1 MLAAMSDPQSS
12 HPAPQARSA
21 TTAIRTLIAAAFYL
35 LLGVYSGHLMVCGAE
50 FRGHEDG
57 ELVHLKSGVD
67 GPDWQSEGALIRAAA
82 AGATV
87 VDAGDSS
94 APVPA
99 IAPAAVA
106 AAMILITVLFLSYP
120 GPARSPPLPLP
131 GQPVGRWYRTVVL
144 LI

>member
-1 MLAAMSDPQSS
+1 MLAPMSDPQSS

-57 ELVHLKSGVD
+57 ELVHLKSAVD
-67 GPDWQSEGALIRAAA
+67 GPDWQSEGALVRAAV

-87 VDAGDSS
+87 VDAGGSS

-99 IAPAAVA
+99 VAPAVVA
-106 AAMILITVLFLSYP
+106 AALFLTIILFLSYP
-120 GPARSPPLPLP
+120 APGRSPPPP
-131 GQPVGRWYRTVVL
+131 PAGQPVGRWYRTVVL